1 MWNVFSTEAAMA
13 DMEIIVKA
21 ITGRTAVCEHGVRG
35 PQILTFSLCMKTS
48 DTILGVKNQI
58 QVFLGIAPDE
68 QTLIF
73 AGQSLENDR
82 TLADHNIRHGST
94 LHMQREFTEI
104 EILIRSSVGPSSFRV
119 TELMPSDTIRA
130 LKAQIRRQTG
140 IHPTV
145 QLLMFAH
152 SELQDHGRTLLD
164 ENIQDGSTVCLF
176 LQLTSTAP
184 SSST

>member
-1 MWNVFSTEAAMA
+1 MA

-21 ITGRTAVCEHGVRG
+21 IMGRTAVCEHGVRG
-35 PQILTFSLCMKTS
+35 PQILTFSLCMQTS

-58 QVFLGIAPDE
+58 QALLGISPNA

-73 AGQSLENDR
+73 AGQSLRNDR

-94 LHMQREFTEI
+94 LHMQCEFTEI

-130 LKAQIRRQTG
+130 LKAQIHLQTG
-140 IHPTV
+140 VRPTS
-145 QLLMFAH
+145 QLLIFPF
-152 SELQDHGRTLLD
+152 SELQDDCTLLD
-164 ENIQDGSTVCLF
+164 FNIKDGSEVYLF
-176 LQLTSTAP
+176 SQLTSTAS

>member
-1 MWNVFSTEAAMA
+1 MA
-13 DMEIIVKA
+13 DMLIIVKA
-21 ITGRTAVCEHGVRG
+21 ITGKTAVCEHGVRG
-35 PQILTFSLCMKTS
+35 PQILTFSLCMQTS

-58 QVFLGIAPDE
+58 QRLLGISPNE

-73 AGQSLENDR
+73 AGQSLRNDR

-104 EILIRSSVGPSSFRV
+104 EILISSNVVPSFRV

-130 LKAQIRRQTG
+130 LKAQIHLQTG
-140 IHPTV
+140 IHPTSP
-145 QLLMFAH
+145 LLIFPF
-152 SELQDHGRTLLD
+152 SELQDDCTLLD
-164 ENIQDGSTVCLF
+164 ENIKDGSTVFLF
-176 LQLTSTAP
+176 SQLTSTAS